1 MKNICVV
8 TGTRAEYYLLKPL
21 LNRIKN
27 EKSLKLSLIVT
38 GMHLSPE
45 FGLTY
50 KEILSDGFSIDKKVE
65 MLLSSD
71 SSVGVSKAIGL
82 GLLSFSEVLP
92 SLRPD
97 ILVLLGDRFELLSI
111 AVAALISK
119 IPIAHIHGGEKTEGA
134 FDDAIR
140 HSITKMSNIHFVA
153 TEKYKKRVIQLGENP
168 STVFNVGGLG
178 VDNIRNVKLLKDSE
192 LEKKFKFKFSKK
204 NILITF
210 HPVTLESDSIIQ
222 FKVILSAIKQINSF
236 ESFLVIF
243 TYPNADTSGRILIEE
258 INNFCKEYKNTI
270 CIKSFGEQ
278 AYLSVLKKVDFVIGN
293 SSSGLL
299 EAPSFNTPTIN
310 VGNRQKG
317 RIEAKSVI
325 SVSADKAEILKGI
338 NIIFSSSFKK
348 RLRFNKNPYDN
359 GNSSSKIIKILKK
372 IEIKT
377 TKKEFFDL

>member
-21 LNRIKN
+21 LIRIKN

-65 MLLSSD
+65 ILLSSD
-71 SSVGVSKAIGL
+71 TSVGVSKAIGL

-153 TEKYKKRVIQLGENP
+153 TEEYKKRVIQLGENP
-168 STVFNVGGLG
+168 LTVFNVGGLG

-204 NILITF
+204 NILVTF
-210 HPVTLESDSIIQ
+210 HPVTLESDSIVQ
-222 FKVILSAIKQINSF
+222 FKAILSAIKQINSF

-243 TYPNADTSGRILIEE
+243 TYPNADTSGRVLIEE
-258 INNFCKEYKNTI
+258 INNFCKEHKNTI

-325 SVSADKAEILKGI
+325 SVSADKVEILKGI
-338 NIIFSSSFKK
+338 NIIFSSAFKK

-359 GNSSSKIIKILKK
+359 GNSSSKIIKTLKK
-372 IEIKT
+372 IKIKT